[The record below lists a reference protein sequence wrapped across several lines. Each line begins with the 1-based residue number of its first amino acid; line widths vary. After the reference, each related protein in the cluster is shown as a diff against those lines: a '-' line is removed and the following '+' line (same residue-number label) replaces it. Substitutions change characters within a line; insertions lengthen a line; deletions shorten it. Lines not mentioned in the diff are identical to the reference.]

1 MELTSRITSIEPAGT
16 WSNGQRT
23 FNKFRVCFANGDNLN
38 FLAVDKFK
46 YAVGEN
52 VTYIKNAEQ
61 NTGKIKRDFIPREV
75 TKEVSRDKVD
85 TQTYIIRQSSLK
97 SAIDYHASNPAKT
110 ESQVIE
116 TARNFVNFVNNG

>member
-46 YAVGEN
+46 YAPGEN

-61 NTGKIKRDFIPREV
+61 NTGKIKRDFIPKEVTREV
-75 TKEVSRDKVD
+75 VKDKAD

-97 SAIDYHASNPAKT
+97 SAIDYHASNPGKT

>member
-46 YAVGEN
+46 YATGEN

-61 NTGKIKRDFIPREV
+61 NTGKIKRDFIPKEVTREV
-75 TKEVSRDKVD
+75 VKDKAD

-97 SAIDYHASNPAKT
+97 SAIDYHASNPGKT